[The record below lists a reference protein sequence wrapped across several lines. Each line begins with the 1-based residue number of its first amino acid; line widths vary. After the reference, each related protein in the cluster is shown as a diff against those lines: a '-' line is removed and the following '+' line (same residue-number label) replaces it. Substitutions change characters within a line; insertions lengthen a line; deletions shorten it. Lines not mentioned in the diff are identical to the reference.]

1 MSVCSLVLNFLHG
14 CTQYSVLQ
22 TYNEVSFA
30 QKYIYSVYCYMENLY
45 NSSLLHQKPRLP
57 VQMTFSWF
65 FFFWFFFI
73 CIFTQICSFSSGFKK
88 RPKYIDCHLSAIVLG
103 LTCQRGLILHF
114 MLYLGFARI
123 FLWLS
128 IPPLYFVYMHQ
139 GEGQKQ
145 YKIMQSVLTQ
155 RRSLYTF
162 LRSNYLGPK

>member
-65 FFFWFFFI
+65 FFWFFLFASLHRSAVFPAGLRRLSPECHSPRTDLSEGSYFAFYALFGVCSNFPLTVNPTSLFFI
-73 CIFTQICSFSSGFKK
+73 YASRGGSK
-88 RPKYIDCHLSAIVLG
+88 AI
-103 LTCQRGLILHF
+103 
-114 MLYLGFARI
+114 
-123 FLWLS
+123 
-128 IPPLYFVYMHQ
+128 
-139 GEGQKQ
+139 
-145 YKIMQSVLTQ
+145 
-155 RRSLYTF
+155 
-162 LRSNYLGPK
+162 

>member
-1 MSVCSLVLNFLHG
+1 MSCNMSVCSLVLNFLHG

-45 NSSLLHQKPRLP
+45 K
-57 VQMTFSWF
+57 F
-65 FFFWFFFI
+65 FLTPSKTSITCSNDVFLIFFLIFFI

-123 FLWLS
+123 FL
-128 IPPLYFVYMHQ
+128 
-139 GEGQKQ
+139 
-145 YKIMQSVLTQ
+145 
-155 RRSLYTF
+155 
-162 LRSNYLGPK
+162 